1 MIRNN
6 KDYDGSI
13 LFREVLVLSTPWSN
27 EYQKLWRIVDE
38 TLEINFAYIDLQE
51 FGKFNHDC
59 CMYSSFA

>member
-38 TLEINFAYIDLQE
+38 TLEINFAYIDLHE
-51 FGKFNHDC
+51 FGELKYDLWVYNT
-59 CMYSSFA
+59 